1 MMKKEMT
8 MTTGNLMTRSK
19 VFNRQNRLSRL
30 RTSRTDGRLLL
41 SLARLYSRIL
51 EEKITPSQAL
61 RLLNAQ
67 LAFLF
72 LAFPCCIPMP
82 VRILF
87 LVWFATSLIQCRRV
101 GLGKDRP
108 V

>member
-19 VFNRQNRLSRL
+19 TFSRQNRLSRQSA
-30 RTSRTDGRLLL
+30 TRTDSQLLL
-41 SLARLYSRIL
+41 ALAHLYSRIL

-72 LAFPCCIPMP
+72 LAFPLYFPMP

-87 LVWFATSLIQCRRV
+87 LVWFATALIQCRRA